1 MSLGLSAAAWAGIG
15 AVGSIAVGAMNAG
28 ASQSAA
34 NTQADAANNAT
45 AQQLQMYEQNQQNL
59 QPYMQGGNVA
69 LSSLNSKLASGALGG
84 NFTPAD
90 YLANQD
96 PGYAF
101 QLAQGQQALQNS
113 QAAQDGVLSGSALKG
128 LINYNQGVAST
139 GYQNAYNRWLQSQ
152 QNTYNQLAG
161 VASLGE
167 SAAAGAGT
175 TGAAYAGGISN
186 TITGAGNAQAAGTIG
201 SANAISNGLSNG
213 AGYMYLNSL
222 LNSPSPAVTM
232 GSNPSGYNGTLNNPS
247 AFVAS

>member
-1 MSLGLSAAAWAGIG
+1 MVAAAVIG
-15 AVGSIAVGAMNAG
+15 AGLGGALISANA
-28 ASQSAA
+28 SKSAA
-34 NTQADAANNAT
+34 NTQANAANAAT
-45 AQQLQMYEQNQQNL
+45 AQQEGMYEQNQANL

-152 QNTYNQLAG
+152 QNTFGQLMGTAT
-161 VASLGE
+161 LGE
-167 SAAAGAGT
+167 NAAAGAGT
-175 TGAAYAGGISN
+175 TGAGYANGISN
-186 TITGAGNAQAAGTIG
+186 TITGSGNAQAAGTVG

-213 AGYMYLNSL
+213 SGYLYLNSL
-222 LNSPSPAVTM
+222 L
-232 GSNPSGYNGTLNNPS
+232 SGNNGGVSSGALAAANNTADPLGTLNS
-247 AFVAS
+247 IEGWTV

>member
-1 MSLGLSAAAWAGIG
+1 MVAAAVIG
-15 AVGSIAVGAMNAG
+15 AGLGGALISANA
-28 ASQSAA
+28 SKSAA
-34 NTQADAANNAT
+34 NTQANAANAAT
-45 AQQLQMYEQNQQNL
+45 AQQEGMYEQNQANL

-128 LINYNQGVAST
+128 LIQYNQGYAAT

-152 QNTYNQLAG
+152 QNTYNQLMGTAQ
-161 VASLGE
+161 LGE
-167 SAAAGAGT
+167 SAAAGAGA
-175 TGAAYAGGISN
+175 TGASYGQGISS
-186 TITGAGNAQAAGTIG
+186 TIQGAGNAQAAGTVG

-213 AGYMYLNSL
+213 SGYLYLNSL
-222 LNSPSPAVTM
+222 LNNKSQTGIPAVTF
-232 GSNPSGYNGTLNNPS
+232 GSDPYGYQGTLNNPS
-247 AFVAS
+247 AYVAP